1 MIGSIDGSS
10 TGAKGVLRRVNP
22 SSRSPSG
29 FDPRWDYPQPHVVFT
44 RVQPG
49 DIDGLQHT
57 NNAVYVDWC
66 QRAAWDHSVAL
77 GLDLE
82 RYRAL
87 DRAMVITYSEFHY
100 LQASQQGQ
108 EVAVATWIV
117 DWDGKLTMARRFQV
131 LRLDDGV
138 TLLRAAMRFA
148 CVEIS
153 SGRPRRLPREF
164 IDGYGPAVLVQ
175 GTTR

>member
-1 MIGSIDGSS
+1 MSS
-10 TGAKGVLRRVNP
+10 SVQ
-22 SSRSPSG
+22 SPSG
-29 FDPRWDYPQPHVVFT
+29 LDQHWDYPQPHILYT
-44 RVQPG
+44 RVHAE

-66 QRAAWDHSVAL
+66 QRAAWGHSIAL

-100 LQASQQGQ
+100 LQASQADQ
-108 EVAVATWIV
+108 EIAVATWIV

-131 LRLDDGV
+131 LRVDDGV

-153 SGRPRRLPREF
+153 SGRPRRMPQEF
-164 IDGYGPAVLVQ
+164 IDGYGPAVL
-175 GTTR
+175 GGALSP

>member
-1 MIGSIDGSS
+1 MS
-10 TGAKGVLRRVNP
+10 L
-22 SSRSPSG
+22 SPHSQI
-29 FDPRWDYPQPHVVFT
+29 WDYPDPHILHT
-44 RVQPG
+44 TVQPG

-57 NNAVYVDWC
+57 NNTVYVDWC

-87 DRAMVITYSEFHY
+87 DRAMVITDSEFHY
-100 LQASQQGQ
+100 LQASREG
-108 EVAVATWIV
+108 EEIAAATWIV
-117 DWDGKLTMARRFQV
+117 SWDGKLTMSRHFQL

-148 CVEIS
+148 CIEIS
-153 SGRPRRLPREF
+153 SGRARRMPPAF
-164 IDGYGPAVLVQ
+164 IDGYGPAVMTPQQQPATIKGRSRPL
-175 GTTR
+175 R

>member
-1 MIGSIDGSS
+1 MSS
-10 TGAKGVLRRVNP
+10 SAQ
-22 SSRSPSG
+22 SPSG
-29 FDPRWDYPQPHVVFT
+29 LDQRWDYPHPHILFT
-44 RVQPG
+44 RVQAA

-57 NNAVYVDWC
+57 NNVVYVDWC

-87 DRAMVITYSEFHY
+87 NRAMVITYSEFHY
-100 LQASQQGQ
+100 LQAAQEGE

-117 DWDGKLTMARRFQV
+117 DWDRKLTMARHFQV
-131 LRLDDGV
+131 LRVDDGV

-148 CVEIS
+148 CIEIS
-153 SGRPRRLPREF
+153 SGRPRRLPPEF
-164 IDGYGPAVLVQ
+164 IDGYGPAVLGVAPSP
-175 GTTR
+175 

>member
-1 MIGSIDGSS
+1 MNSS
-10 TGAKGVLRRVNP
+10 TQ
-22 SSRSPSG
+22 SPSG
-29 FDPRWDYPQPHVVFT
+29 FDQRWDYPHPHILFT
-44 RVQPG
+44 RVQAT

-57 NNAVYVDWC
+57 NNLVYVDWC

-87 DRAMVITYSEFHY
+87 NRAMVITYSEFHY
-100 LQASQQGQ
+100 LQAAQ
-108 EVAVATWIV
+108 EGEEIAVATWIV

-131 LRLDDGV
+131 LRVDDGV

-148 CVEIS
+148 CIEIS
-153 SGRPRRLPREF
+153 SGRPRRLPQEF
-164 IDGYGPAVLVQ
+164 IDGYGPAIL
-175 GTTR
+175 GGAPST

>member
-1 MIGSIDGSS
+1 MNSS
-10 TGAKGVLRRVNP
+10 AQ
-22 SSRSPSG
+22 SPCVR
-29 FDPRWDYPQPHVVFT
+29 DPRWDYPHPHVLFT
-44 RVQPG
+44 HVQAG

-66 QRAAWDHSVAL
+66 QRAAWSHSVEL

-100 LQASQQGQ
+100 LQASREGQ
-108 EVAVATWIV
+108 EIAVATWIV

-131 LRLDDGV
+131 LRVDDGV

-148 CVEIS
+148 CIEIS

-164 IDGYGPAVLVQ
+164 IDGYGPAVL
-175 GTTR
+175 GAAPSP

>member
-1 MIGSIDGSS
+1 MNSS
-10 TGAKGVLRRVNP
+10 TQ
-22 SSRSPSG
+22 SSSG
-29 FDPRWDYPQPHVVFT
+29 FDQCWDYPRPHILFT
-44 RVQPG
+44 RVQPT

-57 NNAVYVDWC
+57 NNVVYVDWC
-66 QRAAWDHSVAL
+66 QRAAWDHSIAL

-100 LQASQQGQ
+100 LQASREGQ
-108 EVAVATWIV
+108 EIAVATWIV

-131 LRLDDGV
+131 LRVADGV

-148 CVEIS
+148 CIEIS
-153 SGRPRRLPREF
+153 SGRPRRMPQDF
-164 IDGYGPAVLVQ
+164 IDGYGPAVL
-175 GTTR
+175 GGAPSP

>member
-1 MIGSIDGSS
+1 MSS
-10 TGAKGVLRRVNP
+10 SVQL
-22 SSRSPSG
+22 PSG
-29 FDPRWDYPQPHVVFT
+29 LEQRWDYPHPHIFFT
-44 RVQPG
+44 RVRAV

-57 NNAVYVDWC
+57 NNVVYVDWC

-87 DRAMVITYSEFHY
+87 NRAMVITYSEFHY
-100 LQASQQGQ
+100 LQAAQEGE

-131 LRLDDGV
+131 LRVNDGV

-148 CVEIS
+148 CIEIS
-153 SGRPRRLPREF
+153 SGRPRRLPPEF
-164 IDGYGPAVLVQ
+164 IDGYGPAVLSVAPSP
-175 GTTR
+175 TH

>member
-1 MIGSIDGSS
+1 MNSS
-10 TGAKGVLRRVNP
+10 AQ
-22 SSRSPSG
+22 SPSG
-29 FDPRWDYPQPHVVFT
+29 FAQRWDYPHPHILFT
-44 RVQPG
+44 RVQAT

-57 NNAVYVDWC
+57 NNVVYVDWC

-87 DRAMVITYSEFHY
+87 NRAMVITYSEFHY
-100 LQASQQGQ
+100 LQASQEGQ
-108 EVAVATWIV
+108 EIAVATWIV

-148 CVEIS
+148 CIEIS
-153 SGRPRRLPREF
+153 SGRPRRMSPEF
-164 IDGYGPAVLVQ
+164 IDGYGPAVLGGVPSP
-175 GTTR
+175 